1 MTCVNLIKD
10 TGGTEMERRITLPLK
25 SSHKT
30 IGSNEKPSIRF
41 WTKNI
46 VIKPKS
52 LTSNSIITSRVSRL
66 VDHILWSETSC
77 YFSHLLALLLFF

>member
-10 TGGTEMERRITLPLK
+10 TGDTEMERRITLPLK
-25 SSHKT
+25 NSHKT

-46 VIKPKS
+46 VIKLKC
-52 LTSNSIITSRVSRL
+52 LTRNSIITSRKSRL
-66 VDHILWSETSC
+66 VDNIL
-77 YFSHLLALLLFF
+77 